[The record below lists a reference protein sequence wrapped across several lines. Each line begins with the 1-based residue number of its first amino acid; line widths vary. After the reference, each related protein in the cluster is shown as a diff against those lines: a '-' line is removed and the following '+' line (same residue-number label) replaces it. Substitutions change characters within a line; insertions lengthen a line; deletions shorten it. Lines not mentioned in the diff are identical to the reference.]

1 MERRQILLI
10 VATVTALVFTW
21 SAVMTWLGQ
30 VVAVAALAPVLG
42 LTVVQIVRA
51 VRAHMPASSPRAAA
65 VPDEGDDA
73 AR

>member
-10 VATVTALVFTW
+10 VATVTALVFAW
-21 SAVMTWLGQ
+21 GAVMAWLGQ

-51 VRAHMPASSPRAAA
+51 GRTHTPTSGPRAAA
-65 VPDEGDDA
+65 VPDEEDDA

>member
-1 MERRQILLI
+1 MERRQRLLS
-10 VATVTALVFTW
+10 VVTVTALVFAW

-30 VVAVAALAPVLG
+30 VYAIAALAPVLG

-51 VRAHMPASSPRAAA
+51 VRAHTPAPRPRVPA
-65 VPDEGDDA
+65 VFQEEDDA